1 MSGGALI
8 PMLTLGIPGDPVT
21 AVMLGA
27 LTIHGLEP
35 GPLMI
40 SSFPEAYYGL
50 LGSFAVSVLFL
61 IILTLIGIPF
71 FLKAIRVKTKYLMPI
86 IFVLCIIG
94 SFALRNSMLD
104 VWIMIIFGVIA
115 FYMNRNGYPI
125 LPMILALILGKILE
139 EQFRMSLIISLGD
152 PFIFFKKPISLTLLI
167 ILGCFLSYIFV
178 KFIKNI
184 VTQKNV
190 Q

>member
-71 FLKAIRVKTKYLMPI
+71 F
-86 IFVLCIIG
+86 
-94 SFALRNSMLD
+94 
-104 VWIMIIFGVIA
+104 
-115 FYMNRNGYPI
+115 
-125 LPMILALILGKILE
+125 
-139 EQFRMSLIISLGD
+139 
-152 PFIFFKKPISLTLLI
+152 
-167 ILGCFLSYIFV
+167 
-178 KFIKNI
+178 
-184 VTQKNV
+184 
-190 Q
+190 